1 MSLSYADSLQ
11 LESIE
16 AKQITSKGNGEN
28 VTGKTDGK
36 NEEELSEDMTFQ
48 GLNELI
54 FQRWFDK
61 SPNLKNMEEQFYFL
75 FEYIFSKLIF
85 HI

>member
-16 AKQITSKGNGEN
+16 AKQVSSKGNREK
-28 VTGKTDGK
+28 VSGKTDGK
-36 NEEELSEDMTFQ
+36 NEEELSEEMTFQ

-54 FQRWFDK
+54 FQR
-61 SPNLKNMEEQFYFL
+61 
-75 FEYIFSKLIF
+75 
-85 HI
+85 